1 MFDRLYTAI
10 VATLVGIIWTIDF
23 GPSIHKLFL
32 APQLGNF
39 RVFLGKVRAVRRISI
54 SPSDECLPTR
64 IIWCKQSVHGPRI
77 TARGASLRDVP
88 EMDKSSYIK
97 QYYLT
102 EKLIDG
108 VLPKSRRHAG
118 RIIW

>member
-10 VATLVGIIWTIDF
+10 VATLDRIIWTIDF
-23 GPSIHKLFL
+23 GPSIHKFFL
-32 APQLGNF
+32 APQLGDF
-39 RVFLGKVRAVRRISI
+39 RVFLGKVRAVRVYRFALRRV
-54 SPSDECLPTR
+54 PAYTDYMEH
-64 IIWCKQSVHGPRI
+64 KAYHGPRI

-108 VLPKSRRHAG
+108 V
-118 RIIW
+118 